1 MAKVKKTRA
10 RRKRPAAPAAV
21 EAVAIIQ
28 SWPTDPMGG
37 LPPVQVAAPTLPG
50 MRLPIRIVDP
60 AEAPAPQ
67 VYSVGTGD
75 FRYWTAAEA
84 LRRAAEL
91 WSAAGTS
98 AWNPEIGGGLP
109 VQLDEGVDLN
119 AYYSR
124 QEYAPQNIKQGLSFF
139 HDTVRDASSGQPATV
154 WSGESPDVVAHE
166 LGHAVLDSLKPA
178 LWGLA
183 TTESAAFHESF
194 GDMSAILTA
203 LQLPVVRQS
212 VLEETDGRLWR
223 NSSVSRLAEQLGYAI
238 RQRSPAAV
246 DSDSLR
252 NASNSFTYT
261 DPTTLPANGPAS
273 GLSREP
279 HNFSRIFTGAFL
291 EALGGMVLILADPP
305 KADDVLQASQDLSRL
320 LARAAVNAPVRTQF
334 FKAVAEQLVLADG
347 ELFNGKYA
355 EPLTSALVRR
365 GLLPLRSL
373 AAAPP
378 TVTRTEAA
386 ARPVR
391 LALDGA
397 SLGLQVT
404 TVFVE
409 APAVDDGGAAR
420 PLGVSREAGPPSRQ
434 TAAQAFVEE
443 LILRGR
449 VAVGPRLGGAA
460 IPMTAVTRKRPTH
473 QLSRV
478 DGEVELQRLAF
489 DCGC

>member
-1 MAKVKKTRA
+1 
-10 RRKRPAAPAAV
+10 
-21 EAVAIIQ
+21 
-28 SWPTDPMGG
+28 MGG
-37 LPPVQVAAPTLPG
+37 LPPVQVAAPDLPG
-50 MRLPIRIVDP
+50 PHLATRIVDP
-60 AEAPAPQ
+60 TPAPEPQ
-67 VYSVGTGD
+67 VYSVGTGG

-98 AWNPEIGGGLP
+98 AWNPEIGAALP

-124 QEYAPQNIKQGLSFF
+124 EAYAPQNIKQGLSFF
-139 HDTVRDASSGQPATV
+139 HDTVRDVSTGQQVTV

-212 VLEETDGRLWR
+212 VLEETGGKLWR

-252 NASNSFTYT
+252 NAANSFTYV
-261 DPTTLPANGPAS
+261 DPTTLPPSGPAS

-279 HNFSRIFTGAFL
+279 HSFSRVFTGAFL
-291 EALGGMVLILADPP
+291 EALGAMVLVLADPP
-305 KADDVLQASQDLSRL
+305 KADDVLQASQDMSRL
-320 LARAAVNAPVRTQF
+320 LARAALNAPVRTQF
-334 FKAVAEQLVLADG
+334 FQAVAEQLVRADS

-378 TVTRTEAA
+378 APTRMEAA
-386 ARPVR
+386 AKPVR
-391 LALDGA
+391 MALDGA
-397 SLGLQVT
+397 ALGLAVT

-409 APAVDDGGAAR
+409 APAMDDGRAA
-420 PLGVSREAGPPSRQ
+420 PPIGVTREPAPATRQ
-434 TAAQAFVEE
+434 TAAQAFVEA
-443 LILRGR
+443 LIVRGR
-449 VAVGPRLGGAA
+449 VALGPRLSASTISMG
-460 IPMTAVTRKRPTH
+460 AVTQKRPTH
-473 QLSRV
+473 QLSHV
-478 DGEVELQRLAF
+478 NGEVELQRIAF